1 MLLGTIVNCA
11 GILAGCALGLVLGRL
26 IPSRLAE
33 AVTKAVALCVFY
45 IGVSGMLAD
54 ENTLAMILSMVAG
67 TVLGELLRLDDR
79 LQALGGAVERRFAAH
94 GLRGRI
100 SEGFVTA
107 SLLFCVGAMA
117 IVGSLE
123 SGLSGNH
130 ETLFAKSILDAV
142 SSVVYGSTMGFGV
155 ALSALPVLLYQGAIT
170 LGASLLAPVLTEG
183 VIAEMKAV
191 GSLLILALSL
201 NMLGLTRIRVM
212 NSVPAVF
219 LPILLL
225 PLMERFGL

>member
-1 MLLGTIVNCA
+1 MLTGTIVNSL
-11 GILAGCALGLVLGRL
+11 GILGGCIVGLLLGRL
-26 IPSRLAE
+26 IPEHLAD
-33 AVTKAVALCVFY
+33 AVTKGVALCVFY

-54 ENTLAMILSMVAG
+54 ENTLVMIVSMVLG
-67 TVLGELLRLDDR
+67 TIVGELLRLDDR
-79 LQALGGAVERRFAAH
+79 LNALGDAIEKRFAAH
-94 GLRGRI
+94 GIRGRV

-130 ETLFAKSILDAV
+130 ATLYAKSILDTVSAAV
-142 SSVVYGSTMGFGV
+142 YASTMGFGV
-155 ALSALPVLLYQGAIT
+155 ALSAIPVFLYQGAIT
-170 LGASLLAPVLTEG
+170 LCASLLSPVLTDV

-191 GSLLILALSL
+191 GSLLIVALSL
-201 NMLGLTRIRVM
+201 NMLGLTKIKVM

-219 LPILLL
+219 FPILLCTF
-225 PLMERFGL
+225 M

>member
-1 MLLGTIVNCA
+1 MLTGTIVNSL
-11 GILAGCALGLVLGRL
+11 GILGGCAVGLLLGKL
-26 IPSRLAE
+26 IPEHLAD
-33 AVTKAVALCVFY
+33 AVTKGVALCVLY

-54 ENTLAMILSMVAG
+54 ENTLVMIVSMVLG
-67 TVLGELLRLDDR
+67 TIVGELLRLDDR
-79 LQALGGAVERRFAAH
+79 LNALGDNIEQRFAKH
-94 GLRGRI
+94 GIKGRV

-130 ETLFAKSILDAV
+130 ATLYAKSILDTVSAAV
-142 SSVVYGSTMGFGV
+142 YASTMGFGV
-155 ALSALPVLLYQGAIT
+155 ALSAIPVFLYQGAIT
-170 LGASLLAPVLTEG
+170 LGASLLSPVLTDV

-191 GSLLILALSL
+191 GSLLIVALSL
-201 NMLGLTRIRVM
+201 NMLGLTKIKVM

-219 LPILLL
+219 FPILLCTF
-225 PLMERFGL
+225 M

>member
-1 MLLGTIVNCA
+1 MLTGTIVNSL
-11 GILAGCALGLVLGRL
+11 GILGGCIVGLLLGKL
-26 IPSRLAE
+26 IPEHLAD
-33 AVTKAVALCVFY
+33 AVTKGVALCVFY

-54 ENTLAMILSMVAG
+54 ENTLVMIVSMVLG
-67 TVLGELLRLDDR
+67 TIVGEGFRLDDR
-79 LQALGGAVERRFAAH
+79 LGALGDAIEKRFAAH
-94 GLRGRI
+94 GVRGRV

-130 ETLFAKSILDAV
+130 ATLYAKSILDTVSAAV
-142 SSVVYGSTMGFGV
+142 YASTMGFGV
-155 ALSALPVLLYQGAIT
+155 ALSAIPVFLYQGAIT
-170 LGASLLAPVLTEG
+170 LCASLLSPVLTDV

-191 GSLLILALSL
+191 GSLLIVALSF
-201 NMLGLTRIRVM
+201 NMLGLTRIKVM

-219 LPILLL
+219 FPILLCTF
-225 PLMERFGL
+225 M

>member
-1 MLLGTIVNCA
+1 MLIGTILNCA
-11 GILAGCALGLVLGRL
+11 GILVGTAAGLLLGKL
-26 IPSRLAE
+26 IPERLSS

-54 ENTLAMILSMVAG
+54 ENTLALILSMVLG
-67 TVLGELLRLDDR
+67 TIVGELLRLDDR
-79 LQALGGAVERRFAAH
+79 LNGLGERIERSFAKH
-94 GLRGRI
+94 GVRGRV

-130 ETLFAKSILDAV
+130 ATLYAKTILDTV

-170 LGASLLAPVLTEG
+170 LGASLLSPLLTDP

-191 GSLLILALSL
+191 GSLLIVALSL
-201 NMLGLTRIRVM
+201 NMLGLTKIKVM

-219 LPILLL
+219 FPILLCTF
-225 PLMERFGL
+225 M